1 MAVTSIEW
9 TNQVW
14 NPSTGCDK
22 VSPGCKFCYALPISE
37 RLETMERQP
46 KYKNGFDFSLHPE
59 TYEDPLHWK
68 KPSRIFVKAV
78 RRFIY
83 PILTENR
90 LDHSRGDHES
100 ALFVL
105 SHRSCSFL
113 TGLPTHHAAY
123 VHLHVP
129 AIPSGSTNSPSIAAT
144 AQAGGLVR

>member
-1 MAVTSIEW
+1 MAITSIEW

-68 KPSRIFVKAV
+68 KPSRIFVNSMSDLFHEGMPLEDLQKLFDTM
-78 RRFIY
+78 RRAHWHQFQV
-83 PILTENR
+83 LTK
-90 LDHSRGDHES
+90 
-100 ALFVL
+100 
-105 SHRSCSFL
+105 RSK
-113 TGLPTHHAAY
+113 
-123 VHLHVP
+123 
-129 AIPSGSTNSPSIAAT
+129 
-144 AQAGGLVR
+144 